1 MMASENGTYAF
12 IQAFLDELVQGGVRH
27 LCLCPGSRS
36 TPLALQAAR
45 HPRLRVWIHL
55 DERSCGFFA
64 LGMAKTLRAP
74 VALLSTSG
82 TAAANFLP
90 AVVEARY
97 GHVPLVVLTADR
109 PHELRDCGANQSI
122 DQVHL
127 YGRHA
132 KWFVELPIPEATP
145 AALRYARSVAAR
157 CVEQGTAPP
166 PGPVHVNVPLREPL
180 VSAPTEGRGGGAPPG
195 RPAQGPY
202 TRTLPSRLLPEP
214 DALAEVAHAVEGRE
228 RGLLVCGPL
237 DQPRFSQAVT
247 ELAGALQFPLL
258 ADPLSQVRC
267 GDHGPGLVVDTYD
280 AFLRVEELW
289 DALRPEVVLRFGA
302 APTSKPLLLFLAH
315 QAEARQISVGPEGP
329 LDPDR
334 VVSDFVRAD
343 PTAFCEALRQALPPQ
358 GRGDRW
364 LRCWQEINR
373 LSRETVDRALGS
385 LQELCEARVFRELA
399 DLLPEGTLL
408 YTGNSMPVRDLDAFF
423 PALRRRIRFLGN
435 RGASGIDGVLS
446 SALGAAAVHPG
457 PVVLVLGDLSFYHD
471 LNGLFAA
478 YRYGLDALVVLLHN
492 DGGGIF
498 SFLPQAMLERSE
510 FELLFG
516 TPHGLDFRPV
526 VEMFGGRYVRP
537 DGWESFRRAIRE
549 GIRQGGLW
557 VVEVRTDRERNV
569 ELHRQVWAE
578 VRSTLVS
585 RFAQLLA
592 T

>member
-1 MMASENGTYAF
+1 MMAAGDGTYAF
-12 IQAFLDELVQGGVRH
+12 VRAFLDELVQGGVRH

-36 TPLALQAAR
+36 TPLALEAAR
-45 HPRLRVWIHL
+45 HPLLRVWVHL
-55 DERSCGFFA
+55 DERSCAFFA
-64 LGMAKTLRAP
+64 LGMAKALRSP

-97 GHVPLVVLTADR
+97 GYVPLVVLTADR
-109 PHELRDCGANQSI
+109 PHELRDCGANQTI

-157 CVEQGTAPP
+157 CVEQATAPP

-180 VSAPTEGRGGGAPPG
+180 VPAPAEGRGEGSPPG
-195 RPAQGPY
+195 RARGPS
-202 TRTLPSRLLPEP
+202 TRPLPSRLLPDP
-214 DALAEVAHAVEGRE
+214 DAVAEVARAVGEQE
-228 RGLLVCGPL
+228 RGLVVCGPL
-237 DQPRFSQAVT
+237 DHPRFPQAVT
-247 ELAGALQFPLL
+247 ELACALQFPLL
-258 ADPLSQVRC
+258 ADSLSQVRC
-267 GDHGPGLVVDTYD
+267 GEHASGLVVDTYD

-289 DALRPEVVLRFGA
+289 DALRPEVILRFGA
-302 APTSKPLLLFLAH
+302 APTSKPLLGFLAH
-315 QAEARQISVGPEGP
+315 HAEARQIFVGLEGP

-343 PTAFCEALRQALPPQ
+343 PTAFCEALRQVLPP
-358 GRGDRW
+358 GRRADGW
-364 LRCWQEINR
+364 LRCWQGINR
-373 LSRETVDRALGS
+373 LSRETLDRALGS
-385 LQELCEARVFRELA
+385 LEEACEARVFQELA
-399 DLLPEGTLL
+399 QLLPDGTLL
-408 YTGNSMPVRDLDAFF
+408 YTGNSMPVRDLDGFF

-478 YRYGLDALVVLLHN
+478 YRYGLAALVVLVHN

-498 SFLPQAMLERSE
+498 SLLPHATLERSE

-526 VEMFGGRYVRP
+526 VEMYGGVYVRP
-537 DGWESFRRAIRE
+537 DGWDSFRRAIRE
-549 GIRQGGLW
+549 GLRQGGLR
-557 VVEVRTDRERNV
+557 VVEVRTDRTRNA
-569 ELHRQVWAE
+569 ELHRRVWAE
-578 VRSTLVS
+578 VRSALVP